1 MAERVMV
8 VCDVCGAAPAET
20 VAITAKDRSYRKDL
34 CSTHLSQLLEG
45 ARAPRR
51 GRPRKG
57 EAAPAANATPQAA
70 PRRRGRPPKSASAP
84 AAASKP
90 ATSRKRGP
98 ITDPVILQKRRDA
111 LAKARAA
118 RAAKRAAAA
127 KS

>member
-8 VCDVCGAAPAET
+8 VCDVCGGAPAET

-34 CSTHLSQLLEG
+34 CATHLSQLLDG

-51 GRPRKG
+51 GRPRKA
-57 EAAPAANATPQAA
+57 EAPAAKAAPPQA
-70 PRRRGRPPKSASAP
+70 PRRRGRPPKAAAAS

-90 ATSRKRGP
+90 AASRKRGP

-118 RAAKRAAAA
+118 RAAKRAATA

>member
-8 VCDVCGAAPAET
+8 VCDVCGSAPAET

-34 CSTHLSQLLEG
+34 CGTHLSALLEG

-51 GRPRKG
+51 GRPRKA
-57 EAAPAANATPQAA
+57 EAAAAATPAQA

-84 AAASKP
+84 AAPKP
-90 ATSRKRGP
+90 AAGSRKRGP

-118 RAAKRAAAA
+118 RAAKRAAAGA
-127 KS
+127 K

>member
-51 GRPRKG
+51 GRPRKA
-57 EAAPAANATPQAA
+57 EAASSNAAPQAA
-70 PRRRGRPPKSASAP
+70 PRRRGRPPKSAATQ

-90 ATSRKRGP
+90 TTARKRGP